1 VVLAAGLC
9 LGQGQPAPP
18 KDELRIS
25 ASVDRVVLPVTV
37 VDGRDRIVA
46 NLTKDNFRIYDEGRL
61 EAIHDFSQRDI
72 PLTVG
77 LVVDSSTS
85 MRPKREHA
93 ILAALSFVRLSNPED
108 EAFVVNFNER
118 VSFGL
123 RQPFSADPDQLRAAF
138 LKVPC
143 EGRTALYDAVVA
155 ATEHLALG
163 TRDKKALILVSD
175 GGDNSSRH
183 DLRQALEAIQ
193 RSEAIV
199 YTIGLY
205 DDQDPERNPGV
216 LRQLARAS
224 GGEAFFPQRS
234 TELPDILAH
243 IAELLRS
250 QYTITFAPVNDGRD
264 DRYRHVRVIATP
276 LGRRHQLVRGLVVR
290 TRAGY
295 YAPKIEN
302 VAEGAGR

>member
-1 VVLAAGLC
+1 
-9 LGQGQPAPP
+9 
-18 KDELRIS
+18 
-25 ASVDRVVLPVTV
+25 
-37 VDGRDRIVA
+37 
-46 NLTKDNFRIYDEGRL
+46 
-61 EAIHDFSQRDI
+61 
-72 PLTVG
+72 
-77 LVVDSSTS
+77 
-85 MRPKREHA
+85 M
-93 ILAALSFVRLSNPED
+93 
-108 EAFVVNFNER
+108 
-118 VSFGL
+118 
-123 RQPFSADPDQLRAAF
+123 
-138 LKVPC
+138 
-143 EGRTALYDAVVA
+143 A